1 MRVKD
6 IAGSNPLLPLK
17 ETGSPY
23 RHNMNKVFIVGR
35 LGKDAV
41 INDANGKKVM
51 NYSVGVSTGTKENP
65 STSWWD
71 CSQWSEKTGVAAY
84 LTKGTQVAVM
94 GEPGLRTYQ
103 KNDGTAGASLTCRV
117 DKVELLGS
125 KTNEAAPAPSVTS
138 EPAEDLPF

>member
-1 MRVKD
+1 
-6 IAGSNPLLPLK
+6 
-17 ETGSPY
+17 
-23 RHNMNKVFIVGR
+23 MNKVFIVGR

-41 INDANGKKVM
+41 INDVNGKKVM
-51 NYSVGVSTGTKENP
+51 NYSIGVSTGTKDKP
-65 STSWWD
+65 DTLWYD
-71 CSQWSEKTGVAAY
+71 CSQWGEKTGVAPY

-125 KTNEAAPAPSVTS
+125 KTNDAAPVASIERPVIDDGT
-138 EPAEDLPF
+138 DLPF